1 MSYGAAKR
9 GIRRGAAGFVP
20 VLRRSLAQ
28 MARGACLALL
38 VVLCAALAAAQH
50 AHYVDGKHNPLY
62 EHAAGEEG
70 HGHAHRGEDEIVRA
84 RIESCSG

>member
-1 MSYGAAKR
+1 MGPPSEAYAA
-9 GIRRGAAGFVP
+9 APP
-20 VLRRSLAQ
+20 VLCRSAPALASLAQ